1 MLLYALHFYEAEFFQ
16 ISSLHRKTENCQ
28 VFQFRL
34 LTMKVTAKKVMTKFE
49 KENLRK
55 LYFGPSL
62 SIFGEIRIFSQIY
75 FRNILLFLDFYR
87 YAKFQKITEE

>member
-1 MLLYALHFYEAEFFQ
+1 MLLHALHFYEAEFFQ

-34 LTMKVTAKKVMTKFE
+34 LTLKVTAKKVMTRFD
-49 KENLRK
+49 ENLRK
-55 LYFGPSL
+55 LYFGPS
-62 SIFGEIRIFSQIY
+62 SPIFGETRFFSQIY
-75 FRNILLFLDFYR
+75 FGNIFLFLDFYR